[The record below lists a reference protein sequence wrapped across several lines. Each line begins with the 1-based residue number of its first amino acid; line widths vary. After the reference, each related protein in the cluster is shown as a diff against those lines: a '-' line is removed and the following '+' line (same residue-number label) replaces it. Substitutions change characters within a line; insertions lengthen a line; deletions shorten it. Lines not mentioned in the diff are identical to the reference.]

1 MTNNSKFY
9 SQWIHEYINSN
20 AFFCKLVTNAW
31 MIILTNYFPAP
42 LDSQWIIEILI
53 EMFSSK
59 LETNAWIITLTG
71 SSPIP
76 LD

>member
-1 MTNNSKFY
+1 
-9 SQWIHEYINSN
+9 
-20 AFFCKLVTNAW
+20 

-71 SSPIP
+71 GSPIP